1 MNTKVLM
8 TTSAITLAT
17 AGIILTFIP
26 EEILIYFNWGITKHL
41 QFLTQ
46 ILGALYFAFG
56 MLNWMTRASLIGGIY
71 NKPIVAANS
80 AHFMIAG
87 LTLIK
92 ALISNPELPYPV
104 WIIATIYTGFA
115 ISFIIIFFRH
125 PTPQNL

>member
-26 EEILIYFNWGITKHL
+26 EEILIYFNLEITKHL
-41 QFLTQ
+41 QFLIQ

-80 AHFMIAG
+80 AHFIIAG

-92 ALISNPELPYPV
+92 VLISNPELPYPV
-104 WIIATIYTGFA
+104 WIIATIYTVFA
-115 ISFIIIFFRH
+115 ISFILIFFRH
-125 PTPQNL
+125 PAPQNL